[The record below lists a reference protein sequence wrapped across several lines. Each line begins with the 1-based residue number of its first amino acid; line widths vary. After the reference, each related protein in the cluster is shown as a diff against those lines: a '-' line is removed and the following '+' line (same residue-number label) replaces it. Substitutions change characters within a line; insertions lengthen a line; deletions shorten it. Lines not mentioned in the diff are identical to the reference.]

1 MKSLLQWFSLTGIW
15 VLGLDPGGRHPSH
28 TPAAA
33 RMGDI
38 RLTDL
43 LPHLPHVP
51 VVLLVRILQEI

>member
-1 MKSLLQWFSLTGIW
+1 M
-15 VLGLDPGGRHPSH
+15 LGLDPGGRHPSH